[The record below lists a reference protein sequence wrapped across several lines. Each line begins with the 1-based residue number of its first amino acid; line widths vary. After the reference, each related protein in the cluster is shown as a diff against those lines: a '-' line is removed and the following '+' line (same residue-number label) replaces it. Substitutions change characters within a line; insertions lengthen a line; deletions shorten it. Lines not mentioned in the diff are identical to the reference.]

1 MGRRR
6 AAGPAAAPATGTIT
20 TTNTAARPF
29 RTAPIHA
36 NIAPAAVTR
45 PRRHQQRQEMENKV
59 MRGRLAL
66 VFILLTVAIDA
77 IGIGLIFPVM
87 PDLMEQVTHADL
99 SGAALWGGVLT
110 TSFAVMQFLFGPI
123 VGNLSDRLGRR
134 PVLFVSLAVMALDY
148 VVMALAQ
155 SIWLLL
161 AARIV
166 AGITA
171 ATHSTANAYVADI
184 SRPDERGR
192 NFGLIGAAFGAGFVA
207 GPLLGG
213 LLAGIDPR
221 APFWGAALLAG
232 ANLAFGL
239 LVLPESLAPGLRR
252 PFTIARA
259 NPLSSLAA
267 IRHLPGLRRLLVVSF
282 VYALTFNVWPAI
294 WSYYCKAAFGWDA
307 GRIGMSLAI
316 FGVGM
321 ALSQALLVGPM
332 IRHLGERQTAL
343 FGMLCEVVTYMF
355 YGAVT
360 SGFWAIAFSPV
371 SALGG
376 VAGPALQAIM
386 SRATPDDQQG
396 ELQGVASSLN
406 ALAMILAPLV
416 MTWVFGLFTR
426 PGMPIH
432 LPGAPFLLS
441 AVMMVAV
448 VAIFV
453 ARPRMAAP

>member
-1 MGRRR
+1 M
-6 AAGPAAAPATGTIT
+6 
-20 TTNTAARPF
+20 
-29 RTAPIHA
+29 H
-36 NIAPAAVTR
+36 
-45 PRRHQQRQEMENKV
+45 
-59 MRGRLAL
+59 GRLAL
-66 VFILLTVAIDA
+66 VFILMTVALDA

-87 PDLMEQVTHADL
+87 PDLMEEVTHADL

-123 VGNLSDRLGRR
+123 IGNVSDRFGRR
-134 PVLFVSLAVMALDY
+134 PVLFTSLAVMALDY

-184 SRPDERGR
+184 SPADERGR
-192 NFGLIGAAFGAGFVA
+192 NFGLIGAAFGVGFVA
-207 GPLLGG
+207 GPLVGG

-221 APFWGAALLAG
+221 APFWAAAALAA
-232 ANLAFGL
+232 ANLVFGL

-252 PFTIARA
+252 PFTLSRA
-259 NPLSSLAA
+259 NPLSSLIA
-267 IRHLPGLRRLLVVSF
+267 IRHLPGLKRLLVVTF

-294 WSYYCKAAFGWDA
+294 WSYYCKAAFGWSA
-307 GRIGMSLAI
+307 NLIGVSLAV

-321 ALSQALLVGPM
+321 ALAQAFLVGPM
-332 IRHLGERQTAL
+332 IRTFGENRTAL
-343 FGMLCEVVTYMF
+343 FGMACEVVTYLF
-355 YGAVT
+355 YGIVT
-360 SGFWAIAFSPV
+360 SGFWAMAFSPV

-376 VAGPALQAIM
+376 MAGPALQAIM
-386 SRATPDDQQG
+386 SRATPADQQG

-406 ALAMILAPLV
+406 ALAMILSPLV
-416 MTWVFGLFTR
+416 MTWVFGLFTGASA
-426 PGMPIH
+426 PLF

-441 AVMMVAV
+441 GALMVAV
-448 VAIFV
+448 VAVFV
-453 ARPRMAAP
+453 AKPRAVAA